1 MLSLGFLYS
10 ISHHAFFE
18 IDENALD
25 DKTVNTTISLG
36 SILALVFGLIG
47 NNEIFAILQ
56 KKKKKKKKSISHWS
70 NNCFSSAPKTEIKKF
85 ELNRETL
92 D

>member
-1 MLSLGFLYS
+1 MLYLELVYS
-10 ISHHAFFE
+10 ISHLAFFE

-56 KKKKKKKKSISHWS
+56 KKKKKNQYPIGRIIAFLLLLKRRLK
-70 NNCFSSAPKTEIKKF
+70 N
-85 ELNRETL
+85 LN
-92 D
+92 

>member
-1 MLSLGFLYS
+1 MLYLEFVYS
-10 ISHHAFFE
+10 ISHLAFFE

-47 NNEIFAILQ
+47 NNEIFAIL
-56 KKKKKKKKSISHWS
+56 KKKKKNQYPIGRIIAFLLLLKRRLK
-70 NNCFSSAPKTEIKKF
+70 N
-85 ELNRETL
+85 LN
-92 D
+92 